1 MKASNQSWEYY
12 DFESYTTLFFE
23 TVAQEREI
31 RAEQE
36 DYRRER
42 VGLAGEQGWELVSI
56 VAYVSGEPY
65 STNHKLIER
74 FYFKRPLDGETH
86 VYKVR
91 D

>member
-1 MKASNQSWEYY
+1 MLVGEIKKAKQSWEYY

-31 RAEQE
+31 RGEQE

-74 FYFKRPLDGETH
+74 FYFKRPLE
-86 VYKVR
+86 
-91 D
+91 